1 MSHGHYKALAIFP
14 LLGILCMSP
23 ADMHKKAYFRS
34 IASES
39 FDAIPFPKFTKLA
52 EKIDEKL
59 IIKDHKVSHE
69 DFNKQVADLELK
81 IKEKGASE
89 ENVKGILQAQADI
102 NKLLTDKVIDS
113 DKGIEGLDKLS
124 ALKSQIE
131 KLGEVKA
138 EPKKEVVV
146 VKEAPKKEEPKKEE
160 PKKEVAKKEEKKEE
174 KESDHEDC
182 GNENHKVLTSSIQTL
197 VKDQSAIM
205 QNMMNMMQMMMFMNS
220 QSQMAM
226 NEMKYNNQYQYS
238 NPNSAGNWNYYA
250 DRFPM
255 YQPNIFAQQPQQQM
269 QQQQMQQPQT
279 GWNLAPSQQFQFP
292 QVQMQTQ
299 MQSPMAMGTGNFS
312 MAPQSAGMGSM
323 GMNLSPYSF
332 NLGV

>member
-23 ADMHKKAYFRS
+23 SDMHKKAYFRS

-39 FDAIPFPKFTKLA
+39 FDSIPFPKFSKIA

-81 IKEKGASE
+81 IKEKGGSE
-89 ENVKGILQAQADI
+89 DNVKGILQAQADI

-131 KLGEVKA
+131 KLIEVKA
-138 EPKKEVVV
+138 EPKKEVIV
-146 VKEAPKKEEPKKEE
+146 VKDAPKKEEPKKEE
-160 PKKEVAKKEEKKEE
+160 PKKEVAKKEEKKED
-174 KESDHEDC
+174 DHEDC
-182 GNENHKVLTSSIQTL
+182 GNENHKVLTTSIQTL

-205 QNMMNMMQMMMFMNS
+205 QNMMNMMQMMMYMNS

-255 YQPNIFAQQPQQQM
+255 YQPNIFSQQPQQQ
-269 QQQQMQQPQT
+269 QQAQT

-292 QVQMQTQ
+292 QMQMQPQ
-299 MQSPMAMGTGNFS
+299 MQSPMMSTADFS
-312 MAPQSAGMGSM
+312 MAPQNMGMGSM